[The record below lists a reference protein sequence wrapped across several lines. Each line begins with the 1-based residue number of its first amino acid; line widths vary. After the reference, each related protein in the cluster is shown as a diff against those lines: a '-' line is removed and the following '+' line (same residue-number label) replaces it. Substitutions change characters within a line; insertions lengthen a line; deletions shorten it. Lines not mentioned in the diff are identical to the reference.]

1 MCPLRAVLSAS
12 GFPSAAASATA
23 SAFTVVWIE
32 ERSRIE
38 RKPRS
43 FFIFH
48 ILFTFSFSSRPQ
60 PVSQVLGRTNQ
71 QFFASEPEL
80 WRGIGSS
87 AVRMPGRT
95 AVLLPGQASGRL
107 RGVSR
112 QGRPLK
118 RGLTEPGINVG
129 KTFLPPPGALYVMVH
144 GLQPLFEIYLSN
156 YTQCNTRTEYT
167 WVCKTPLLNWTSK
180 KTTLQVHPRP
190 SLFYPL

>member
-1 MCPLRAVLSAS
+1 MFEATFLIVFPMCPLRAVLSAL

-71 QFFASEPEL
+71 QFFCFRARAL
-80 WRGIGSS
+80 ARH
-87 AVRMPGRT
+87 R
-95 AVLLPGQASGRL
+95 LL
-107 RGVSR
+107 
-112 QGRPLK
+112 GRPDA
-118 RGLTEPGINVG
+118 RAHCRAASRAGVG
-129 KTFLPPPGALYVMVH
+129 SAAWSLSPRAPTKEGTHRTRNQCWKNLPPSARSSLRNGAWSAA
-144 GLQPLFEIYLSN
+144 PF
-156 YTQCNTRTEYT
+156 
-167 WVCKTPLLNWTSK
+167 
-180 KTTLQVHPRP
+180 
-190 SLFYPL
+190 